1 VTESQ
6 ILSPRR
12 WQDESND
19 LWTTYQRVQ
28 ENLIKG
34 GLSGRNVKGGRMH
47 TRAVRGI
54 DGDVKLNRALWVMA
68 ETLLT
73 QLQ

>member
-1 VTESQ
+1 
-6 ILSPRR
+6 LAPRR

-34 GLSGRNVKGGRMH
+34 GLTGRSVQGKQAR
-47 TRAVRGI
+47 TRAVKGI
-54 DGDVKLNRALWVMA
+54 DGDIKLNRALWVMA
-68 ETLLT
+68 ETMLAT
-73 QLQ
+73 CQ